1 MMTLDVTFTTAVLI
15 AIISG
20 IVSIVVAIIG
30 GRYLLASK
38 REERIAKQELQTIRH
53 RLEDV
58 YDIVQR
64 APEGYEWMVINKYT
78 HLDQLAI
85 GYTVIDPVRQEEFIS
100 DGLCAHLGRTRPQFG
115 KKVADV
121 KRFVHHDDVTSY
133 GNNIHAMI
141 ESQTTEEPMQS
152 FEMVKRI
159 RDIKENERRY
169 RIKTVMDGAFILSVY
184 ELA

>member
-1 MMTLDVTFTTAVLI
+1 MTLEISLSS
-15 AIISG
+15 AIMVSVIG
-20 IVSIVVAIIG
+20 GVVSITVSIIG
-30 GRYLLASK
+30 GKYLLASK
-38 REERIAKQELQTIRH
+38 REERIAKQELNTIRH

-115 KKVADV
+115 KKVSDV
-121 KRFVHHDDVTSY
+121 KRFVHHDDVTIY

-152 FEMVKRI
+152 FEMIKRI

-169 RIKTVMDGAFILSVY
+169 RIKTVLDGAFILSVY

>member
-1 MMTLDVTFTTAVLI
+1 MTLEISLSS
-15 AIISG
+15 AIMVSVIGG
-20 IVSIVVAIIG
+20 IVSIVVSIIG
-30 GRYLLASK
+30 GKYLLASK
-38 REERIAKQELQTIRH
+38 REERIAKQELNTIRH

-100 DGLCAHLGRTRPQFG
+100 DGLCKHLGRTRPQFG
-115 KKVADV
+115 KKVAEV
-121 KRFVHHDDVTSY
+121 KRFVHHDDVASF

-152 FEMVKRI
+152 FEMIKRI

-169 RIKTVMDGAFILSVY
+169 RIKTVLDGAFILSVY

>member
-1 MMTLDVTFTTAVLI
+1 MTLEISLSS
-15 AIISG
+15 AIMVSVIGG
-20 IVSIVVAIIG
+20 IVSITVSIIG
-30 GRYLLASK
+30 GKYLLASK
-38 REERIAKQELQTIRH
+38 REERIAKQELNTIRH

-100 DGLCAHLGRTRPQFG
+100 DGLCKHLGRTRPQFG

-121 KRFVHHDDVTSY
+121 KRFVHHDDVTSF

-169 RIKTVMDGAFILSVY
+169 RIKTVLDGAFILSVY